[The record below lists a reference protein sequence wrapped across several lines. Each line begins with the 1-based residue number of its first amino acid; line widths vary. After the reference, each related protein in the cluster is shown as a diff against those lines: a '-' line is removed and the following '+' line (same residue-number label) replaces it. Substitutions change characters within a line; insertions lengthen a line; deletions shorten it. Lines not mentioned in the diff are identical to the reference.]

1 VLLAYF
7 CRSGNFLERFQR
19 LSGCG
24 PRLICWPTTCT
35 AGVCGRLWYWGVSVG
50 HGKEGLLSLNATER
64 SAPEPLRLSL
74 SHRERLERLLETNRE
89 LSKFQPLESLLAK
102 IAEACGHLLDS
113 DSVGIRIRE
122 EDDLVLAGAYG
133 DAREAMPTPRLKLGE
148 SLSGL
153 VAATGEP
160 LIVSDPARDPRM
172 TPAHREAYRRGG
184 YKAFLGVPLILGP
197 QVLGVLSVRTRRER
211 GFSLEDLALAMAFA
225 AQAAIAL
232 ENSRLYQQTQRAYEE
247 LSQTQEQLTQARKME
262 AVGRLAGGVAHDFNN
277 LLTVM
282 IGRTQ
287 LLLRR
292 LDAHDSIRP
301 ELELIQATADQ
312 AADLTRQLLAFSR
325 KQVLQPTV
333 LNLNRAVA
341 NLGEMLKRL
350 IGEDIVLV
358 TELGSALGHVKADPT
373 QIQQV
378 VMNLAANAR
387 DAMPRG
393 GRLTLETANVDLDAT
408 YARQRVGVQPGRYV
422 MLAVTDTGVGIAP
435 DTRAHLFEPFFTT
448 KGPGHGTGLGLATVY
463 GIVKQSDGHI
473 WVYSEPGRGT
483 TFKIYLP
490 RVDATVDPVMPESDL
505 PVNTYGH
512 ETILLVED
520 ARAVR
525 VLARDVLKAQGYA
538 VLEAEHGREALRIAE
553 QYAGPIH
560 LLLTDVVMPEMNGR
574 DLVEQLAPLR
584 PSMAIIYMSG
594 YTDTVVVH
602 QGGLDPGAAFLQ
614 KPFTPSAL
622 VGKVRQLL
630 DTCRDRVREVQPIAA
645 PPRRDG

>member
-1 VLLAYF
+1 
-7 CRSGNFLERFQR
+7 
-19 LSGCG
+19 LS
-24 PRLICWPTTCT
+24 I
-35 AGVCGRLWYWGVSVG
+35 S
-50 HGKEGLLSLNATER
+50 ATKR
-64 SAPEPLRLSL
+64 PVPEPLRLSL

-89 LSKFQPLESLLAK
+89 LSRFQPLESLLAK

-133 DAREAMPTPRLKLGE
+133 DAREVMLTPRLKIGE

-172 TPAHREAYRRGG
+172 TPAHREAYRRGS

-197 QVLGVLSVRTRRER
+197 QVLGVLSVRTRSER

-292 LDAHDSIRP
+292 LDAHDPIHS

-333 LNLNRAVA
+333 LNLNSAVA

-350 IGEDIVLV
+350 IGDDIVLV
-358 TELGSALGHVKADPT
+358 TELGPALGPVKADPT

-387 DAMPRG
+387 DAMPHG
-393 GRLTLETANVDLDAT
+393 GRLTLETANVDLDAA
-408 YARQRVGVQPGRYV
+408 YARQHVGAQPGRYV

-448 KGPGHGTGLGLATVY
+448 KGPGQGTGLGLATVY

-473 WVYSEPGRGT
+473 WVYSEPGCGT

-490 RVDATVDPVMPESDL
+490 RVDATVEPVMPELHL
-505 PVNTYGH
+505 PADAHGH

-520 ARAVR
+520 APAVR
-525 VLARDVLKAQGYA
+525 VLARDVLKAQGYT
-538 VLEAEHGREALRIAE
+538 VLEAEDGRKALRIAE
-553 QYAGPIH
+553 QYAGSIH

-574 DLVEQLAPLR
+574 DLVEKLAPIR

-622 VGKVRQLL
+622 LGKIRHLL
-630 DTCRDRVREVQPIAA
+630 DT
-645 PPRRDG
+645 RRDGHVREAQPHRGADPGDTRRDG

>member
-1 VLLAYF
+1 M
-7 CRSGNFLERFQR
+7 S
-19 LSGCG
+19 LS
-24 PRLICWPTTCT
+24 
-35 AGVCGRLWYWGVSVG
+35 
-50 HGKEGLLSLNATER
+50 ATER
-64 SAPEPLRLSL
+64 SVPEPLRLSL

-122 EDDLVLAGAYG
+122 ENDLVLAGAYG
-133 DAREAMPTPRLKLGE
+133 DAREVMLTPRLKIGE

-172 TPAHREAYRRGG
+172 TPAHREAYLRGG

-225 AQAAIAL
+225 SQAAIAL

-292 LDAHDSIRP
+292 LDAHDPIRP
-301 ELELIQATADQ
+301 ELDLVQATADQ

-333 LNLNRAVA
+333 LNLNGAVQ

-408 YARQRVGVQPGRYV
+408 YARQHVGVQPGRYV

-448 KGPGHGTGLGLATVY
+448 KGPGQGTGLGLATVY

-490 RVDATVDPVMPESDL
+490 RVDATVDPVMPELDL
-505 PVNTYGH
+505 LANTHGH

-520 ARAVR
+520 APAVR
-525 VLARDVLKAQGYA
+525 VLARDVLKAQGYT
-538 VLEAEHGREALRIAE
+538 VVEAQHGREALRIAE

-602 QGGLDPGAAFLQ
+602 HGGLDPGAAFLQ

-622 VGKVRQLL
+622 LGKIRQLL
-630 DTCRDRVREVQPIAA
+630 ATCRDGQVREAPPIAA
-645 PPRRDG
+645 PAQTPPRRDG

>member
-1 VLLAYF
+1 M
-7 CRSGNFLERFQR
+7 
-19 LSGCG
+19 
-24 PRLICWPTTCT
+24 
-35 AGVCGRLWYWGVSVG
+35 
-50 HGKEGLLSLNATER
+50 ER
-64 SAPEPLRLSL
+64 SVPEPLRLSL

-113 DSVGIRIRE
+113 NSVGIRIRE

-133 DAREAMPTPRLKLGE
+133 DAREVMLTPRLKMGE

-184 YKAFLGVPLILGP
+184 YKAFLGVPLILGS

-247 LSQTQEQLTQARKME
+247 LSRTQEQLTQALKME

-292 LDAHDSIRP
+292 LDAHDPIRP
-301 ELELIQATADQ
+301 ELDLIQATADQ

-333 LNLNRAVA
+333 LNLNGAVA

-408 YARQRVGVQPGRYV
+408 HARQHVGVQPGRYV

-448 KGPGHGTGLGLATVY
+448 KGPGQGTGLGLATVY

-483 TFKIYLP
+483 TFKVYLP
-490 RVDATVDPVMPESDL
+490 RVDATVDPMMPELDL
-505 PVNTYGH
+505 QADTHGH

-520 ARAVR
+520 APAVR
-525 VLARDVLKAQGYA
+525 ALAHDVLTAQGYT
-538 VLEAEHGREALRIAE
+538 VLEAEHGREALRIAK

-574 DLVEQLAPLR
+574 DLVEQLAPIR
-584 PSMAIIYMSG
+584 PSIAIIYMSG

-602 QGGLDPGAAFLQ
+602 HGGLDPGAAFLQ

-622 VGKVRQLL
+622 VGKIRQLL
-630 DTCRDRVREVQPIAA
+630 DTCRDGHVREAQPIAA
-645 PPRRDG
+645 PTQRTPRGDG

>member
-1 VLLAYF
+1 
-7 CRSGNFLERFQR
+7 
-19 LSGCG
+19 
-24 PRLICWPTTCT
+24 
-35 AGVCGRLWYWGVSVG
+35 
-50 HGKEGLLSLNATER
+50 
-64 SAPEPLRLSL
+64 
-74 SHRERLERLLETNRE
+74 
-89 LSKFQPLESLLAK
+89 
-102 IAEACGHLLDS
+102 
-113 DSVGIRIRE
+113 
-122 EDDLVLAGAYG
+122 
-133 DAREAMPTPRLKLGE
+133 
-148 SLSGL
+148 
-153 VAATGEP
+153 
-160 LIVSDPARDPRM
+160 
-172 TPAHREAYRRGG
+172 
-184 YKAFLGVPLILGP
+184 
-197 QVLGVLSVRTRRER
+197 
-211 GFSLEDLALAMAFA
+211 LEDLALAMAFA
-225 AQAAIAL
+225 SQAAIAL

-292 LDAHDSIRP
+292 LDAHDPIRP
-301 ELELIQATADQ
+301 ELDLVQATADQ

-333 LNLNRAVA
+333 LNLNGAVQ

-408 YARQRVGVQPGRYV
+408 YARQHVGVQPGRYV

-448 KGPGHGTGLGLATVY
+448 KGPGQGTGLGLATVY

-490 RVDATVDPVMPESDL
+490 RVDATVDPVMPELDL
-505 PVNTYGH
+505 LANTHGH

-520 ARAVR
+520 APAVR
-525 VLARDVLKAQGYA
+525 VLARDVLKAQGYT
-538 VLEAEHGREALRIAE
+538 VVEAQHGREALRIAE

-602 QGGLDPGAAFLQ
+602 HGGLDPGAAFL
-614 KPFTPSAL
+614 
-622 VGKVRQLL
+622 GKIRQLL
-630 DTCRDRVREVQPIAA
+630 DTCRDGHVREAPPIAGPA
-645 PPRRDG
+645 QTPPRRDG

>member
-1 VLLAYF
+1 
-7 CRSGNFLERFQR
+7 
-19 LSGCG
+19 
-24 PRLICWPTTCT
+24 
-35 AGVCGRLWYWGVSVG
+35 
-50 HGKEGLLSLNATER
+50 
-64 SAPEPLRLSL
+64 
-74 SHRERLERLLETNRE
+74 
-89 LSKFQPLESLLAK
+89 
-102 IAEACGHLLDS
+102 
-113 DSVGIRIRE
+113 
-122 EDDLVLAGAYG
+122 
-133 DAREAMPTPRLKLGE
+133 
-148 SLSGL
+148 
-153 VAATGEP
+153 
-160 LIVSDPARDPRM
+160 
-172 TPAHREAYRRGG
+172 
-184 YKAFLGVPLILGP
+184 
-197 QVLGVLSVRTRRER
+197 
-211 GFSLEDLALAMAFA
+211 LEDLALAMAFA
-225 AQAAIAL
+225 SQAAIAL

-292 LDAHDSIRP
+292 LDAHDPIRP
-301 ELELIQATADQ
+301 ELDLVQATADQ

-333 LNLNRAVA
+333 LNLNGAVQ

-408 YARQRVGVQPGRYV
+408 YARQHVGVQPGRYV

-448 KGPGHGTGLGLATVY
+448 KGPGQGTGLGLATVY

-490 RVDATVDPVMPESDL
+490 RVDATVDPVMPELDL
-505 PVNTYGH
+505 LANTHGH

-520 ARAVR
+520 APAVR
-525 VLARDVLKAQGYA
+525 VLARDVLKAQGYT
-538 VLEAEHGREALRIAE
+538 VVEAQHGREALRIAE

-602 QGGLDPGAAFLQ
+602 HGGLDPGAAFLQ

-622 VGKVRQLL
+622 LGKIRQLL
-630 DTCRDRVREVQPIAA
+630 DTCRDGHVREAPPIAA
-645 PPRRDG
+645 PAQTPPRRDG